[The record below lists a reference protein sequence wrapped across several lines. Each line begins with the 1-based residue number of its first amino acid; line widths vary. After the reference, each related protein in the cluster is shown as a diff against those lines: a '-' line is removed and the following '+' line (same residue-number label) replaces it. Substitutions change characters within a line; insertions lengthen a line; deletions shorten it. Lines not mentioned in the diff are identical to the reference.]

1 MREIIK
7 WTAIVLL
14 IANLI
19 ALTIALT
26 SSNPEN
32 PLKEYR
38 LILGISFITIG
49 GFLRESYKRNKK
61 INKNVW

>member
-1 MREIIK
+1 MKKIIK
-7 WTAIVLL
+7 WGVIILL
-14 IANLI
+14 LANLV

-49 GFLRESYKRNKK
+49 GILRESYKRNK
-61 INKNVW
+61 NVW

>member
-1 MREIIK
+1 MKKIIK
-7 WTAIVLL
+7 WSVIILLL
-14 IANLI
+14 INLV

-26 SSNPEN
+26 SSSPEN

-49 GFLRESYKRNKK
+49 GFLRESYKKK
-61 INKNVW
+61 

>member
-7 WTAIVLL
+7 WSLIILL
-14 IANLI
+14 IVNLV

-38 LILGISFITIG
+38 LILGLSLITIG
-49 GFLRESYKRNKK
+49 GFLRESFKRNKK